1 MKENK
6 KKHIADKSAEIEK
19 IVDEKEEIKNK
30 KKEKESRT
38 TETFFRNALR
48 SNLDLTSLA
57 DSKASILISVNGFIL
72 TVMVTA
78 SGVYLS
84 NPDMIYPF
92 ISIIVTALVSISLG
106 AMAIHPRYKKELIEK
121 DSRDKFSSVLYYQ
134 DMAEMHPDE
143 YVEKVVGI
151 LKDKEETYTHIIKHF
166 HILGTE
172 IALKYKWLRRAY
184 AAFALGLIVSTVFV
198 IDSMIEMEEEMTLP
212 TQFEKIFEPSG
223 AISLSDGKVLLVED
237 ENAYSMQ
244 LVKPRADN
252 TLQELGKPEM
262 DRKTKKTL
270 KKEVQDVEGLTS
282 NSNDQIFAIT
292 SHTTNKSRERKGA
305 REQLV
310 RFDYHDSKI
319 GNVKLYNG
327 LLNDFQFLHPK
338 FKQALSDLKFGSRKQ
353 QINIEALAWDE
364 KSKSLII
371 GLRSPLIDGKASIV
385 ILENPN
391 EVFDEDKT
399 PRLKGPILLDLEGL
413 GIRGLTWDKV
423 KKGYWISAG
432 SVGARKKQGFGL
444 WFWDKENNT
453 VKKNKN
459 KINLGFAEGL
469 ATLDDGRILV
479 VNDDGSIATH
489 GASYTLIDANI
500 STNGEG
506 ESK

>member
-1 MKENK
+1 MEESK
-6 KKHIADKSAEIEK
+6 KKHMADKSAEVEE
-19 IVDEKEEIKNK
+19 IVDMEEGGGKK

-92 ISIIVTALVSISLG
+92 ISIIITALVSISLG
-106 AMAIHPRYKKELIEK
+106 AMAIHPRYKKELIKK
-121 DSRDKFSSVLYYQ
+121 DSREDFHSVLYYQ
-134 DMAEMHPDE
+134 DMADLDPDE
-143 YVEKVVGI
+143 YVQKVKAI

-172 IALKYKWLRRAY
+172 IALKYKWLRLAY

-198 IDSMIEMEEEMTLP
+198 VFSMIKMEEEMTP
-212 TQFEKIFEPSG
+212 STHFEKIFEPSG
-223 AISLSDGKVLLVED
+223 AITLSDGKVLLVED

-244 LVKPRADN
+244 LVEPRADN
-252 TLQELGKPEM
+252 TLKELGKPEM
-262 DRKTKKTL
+262 DRKTKKIL
-270 KKEVQDVEGLTS
+270 KKEIQDIEGLTS
-282 NSNDQIFAIT
+282 NSHDQIFAIT

-310 RFDYHDSKI
+310 RFDYNDSKI

-327 LLNDFQFLHPK
+327 LLNDFKFLHLK
-338 FKQALSDLKFGSRKQ
+338 FQQALSDLKFGSREQ
-353 QINIEALAWDE
+353 QINIEALSWDE
-364 KSKSLII
+364 ESKSLII
-371 GLRSPLIDGKASIV
+371 GLRSPLIEGKASIV

-399 PRLKGPILLDLEGL
+399 PRLKGPILLDLEGH
-413 GIRGLTWDKV
+413 GIRGLSWDKV
-423 KKGYWISAG
+423 RKGYWISAG
-432 SVGARKKQGFGL
+432 SVGTRKKEGFSL

-453 VKKNKN
+453 VKKDEKN
-459 KINLGFAEGL
+459 TDLGYAEGL

-479 VNDDGSIATH
+479 VSDDGSIATQ
-489 GASYTLIDANI
+489 GASYTLID
-500 STNGEG
+500 TNSSITE
-506 ESK
+506 ENK